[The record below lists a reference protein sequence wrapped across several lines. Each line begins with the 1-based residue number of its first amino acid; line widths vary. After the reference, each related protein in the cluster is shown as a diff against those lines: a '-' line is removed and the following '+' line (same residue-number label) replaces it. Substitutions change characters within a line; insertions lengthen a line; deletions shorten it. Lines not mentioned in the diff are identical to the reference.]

1 MSRLKWEQLPNLP
14 VTRRATQQLL
24 LQANSQLRANLLA
37 RVRHL
42 VLQGRDSD
50 FVSPLVKQPLV
61 LLLVAQAKPRDLFL
75 HSANLQEAPLRL
87 APGSPVPQT
96 RGRRYSRGPGPFAF
110 SRETLAVR
118 RCNRAVRSGGH
129 PICVRCRPRRKRGA
143 RAGCDS
149 KCSRSPHKRA
159 HRARTFLIAA
169 ADKCRCLPRRIA
181 DSDVRFANSEGPS
194 IRLMRKRA
202 YRRFQGR
209 EERDLS
215 SVSS

>member
-1 MSRLKWEQLPNLP
+1 MALPRAAMMIL

-42 VLQGRDSD
+42 VLQGKDSD

-96 RGRRYSRGPGPFAF
+96 RGRRYSQGPGPFAF
-110 SRETLAVR
+110 SRETLAAQK
-118 RCNRAVRSGGH
+118 CNRAARSGGH
-129 PICVRCRPRRKRGA
+129 PICA
-143 RAGCDS
+143 R
-149 KCSRSPHKRA
+149 
-159 HRARTFLIAA
+159 
-169 ADKCRCLPRRIA
+169 
-181 DSDVRFANSEGPS
+181 
-194 IRLMRKRA
+194 
-202 YRRFQGR
+202 
-209 EERDLS
+209 
-215 SVSS
+215 